1 MAEKIHIRNAS
12 GELESLTEKPFQTE
26 DLLQKLI
33 GQHPELLAGDQ
44 MRPNDPLRW
53 ILIRREMPI
62 EGWALDHLLIDQHA
76 RPTLVEVKRGSNREI
91 RREVVGQMLDYAANA
106 TSVWSE
112 RDMRRIFEENSD
124 DPDSEIGSLLQED
137 EDPDI
142 DGFWEQVATNLAAN
156 RLRLLFVA
164 DQIPNE
170 LERVVK
176 FLNEYTRDNLEVLAV
191 EVKQYPG
198 RFGDAL
204 VSRVI
209 GQVDATGENLSKTR
223 NRRLTDDEFLASF
236 RPDVGDAIKSMM
248 TAAVE
253 ITGDSDYTFRKRT
266 GGRTIRVRSSL
277 WDRPIY
283 LGLLHLPDVNNGDG
297 SFIFHADLLRSMP
310 SAPDYPP
317 ALRSVLEKWI
327 GGFKNDTFGTDH
339 QSGARIG
346 REINADDFVVHI
358 DLLTERLCGVL
369 SELSAL

>member
-106 TSVWSE
+106 TNVWSE

-176 FLNEYTRDNLEVLAV
+176 FLNEQTRDNLEVLAV
-191 EVKQYPG
+191 EIKQYPG
-198 RFGDAL
+198 TFGDAL

-209 GQVDATGENLSKTR
+209 GQVDATEENFSRTR
-223 NRRLTDDEFLASF
+223 NRRLTDDEFLARF

-266 GGRTIRVRSSL
+266 GGRTIRARCSL
-277 WDRPIY
+277 WDHPIY
-283 LGLLHLPDVNNGDG
+283 LGLLHLPDANNGDG
-297 SFIFHADLLRSMP
+297 SFIFHAGLRSMP

-317 ALRSVLEKWI
+317 ALRSVLENWI
-327 GGFKNDTFGTDH
+327 GQFENDTFGVNR
-339 QSGARIG
+339 QSGSRVG